1 MSFVQVCERH
11 FKEESL
17 RTTTKYT
24 DCDGRTIEVKM
35 KLTRLTHDAVPT
47 IFPDSPDYL
56 SDTHQSREE
65 PGMKKKRREDEQLQ
79 KAIEE
84 SVLAHKKEL
93 EENKLTCL
101 DDINSRLHLLQ
112 EKKYWSVVN
121 ADGHV
126 IFAHIEATIEEAPN
140 LISSI
145 VISSD
150 MSVRVFVGGARLTSD
165 ERLDIPEVVHDMRVL
180 VQLLDGVQEYCRR
193 RELGKD
199 EKVNGVLNLVVSL
212 LEDISREDLLEDE
225 RVEAVMFLREQ
236 CQLLMRRS
244 KCIRLNY

>member
-1 MSFVQVCERH
+1 MGRCCAPNCKGNCDTGPKERLFEWRRGPERRSQWQRAVRRSDIDVAKLKDPLVYECL
-11 FKEESL
+11 FKEEYL

-35 KLTRLTHDAVPT
+35 KLTRLTRDAVPT

-56 SDTHQSREE
+56 SDTQQSREE
-65 PGMKKKRREDEQLQ
+65 PGMNKKRREDEQLR

-84 SVLAHKKEL
+84 SILAHKKEL

-101 DDINSRLHLLQ
+101 DD
-112 EKKYWSVVN
+112 WSVVN

-126 IFAHIEATIEEAPN
+126 IFTHIEATIEEAPN
-140 LISSI
+140 LIPSI

-165 ERLDIPEVVHDMRVL
+165 ERLGIPEAVHDMRVL

-193 RELGKD
+193 RELGK
-199 EKVNGVLNLVVSL
+199 N
-212 LEDISREDLLEDE
+212 
-225 RVEAVMFLREQ
+225 
-236 CQLLMRRS
+236 
-244 KCIRLNY
+244 